1 MQLFVRSIEDADALI
16 DKIRAS
22 AVRFHDWVSA
32 QSGDPLDMLKRMK
45 FEPIGFHP
53 IEHRPLN
60 LVEQIN
66 QLWTYSVAISAA
78 KQLLELHPEADGFY
92 LAPGAHAS
100 QALDIMS
107 HREGLVGAETFAAV
121 DPRNNKKLAFD
132 IDKLAG
138 RTEQYRYVFFMSPM
152 FPKSERQAAFER
164 SGVMV
169 WSIDF

>member
-1 MQLFVRSIEDADALI
+1 MQLFVRSAEDADELM

-32 QSGDPLDMLKRMK
+32 QSGDPMDMLRRMK

-53 IEHRPLN
+53 VEHRPLN

-66 QLWTYSVAISAA
+66 QLWTYSVAIAA
-78 KQLLELHPEADGFY
+78 TKQLLELHPEAEGFY

-107 HREGLVGAETFAAV
+107 GLDGLVGAETFAAV
-121 DPRNNKKLAFD
+121 HPNNNKKLAFD
-132 IDKLAG
+132 LDKLSA
-138 RTEQYRYVFFMSPM
+138 RSERFRYVFFMSPL
-152 FPKSERQAAFER
+152 FPRSERQMALER
-164 SGVMV
+164 DGIQV
-169 WSIDF
+169 WSVQF

>member
-1 MQLFVRSIEDADALI
+1 M
-16 DKIRAS
+16 DKIRTS
-22 AVRFHDWVSA
+22 AVQFHDWISA

-66 QLWTYSVAISAA
+66 QLWTYSVAIAA
-78 KQLLELHPEADGFY
+78 SKQLLRLHPDADGFH

-107 HREGLVGAETFAAV
+107 HKEGLVGAETFAAV
-121 DPRNNKKLAFD
+121 DPRNNKKLQLD
-132 IDKLAG
+132 IDKLSQ
-138 RTEQYRYVFFMSPM
+138 RSELHRYVFFMSPM
-152 FPKSERQAAFER
+152 FPKNERQFALEKN
-164 SGVMV
+164 GVLV
-169 WSIDF
+169 WSTDF